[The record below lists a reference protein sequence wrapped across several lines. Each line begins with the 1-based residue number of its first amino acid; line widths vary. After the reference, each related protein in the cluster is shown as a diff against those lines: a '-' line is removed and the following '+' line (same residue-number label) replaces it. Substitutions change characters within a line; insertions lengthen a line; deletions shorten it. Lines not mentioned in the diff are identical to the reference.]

1 MLITGLRLASV
12 ALLAMAL
19 AGCGGGGNGS
29 GGSGTSAPPP
39 PAPQTTVSGVVFAS
53 DVFTSGVVKAYDF
66 TSGTQGGLLASATI
80 GITGTYQLT
89 VPASSGAILIEADSG
104 CYTERAI
111 PWATSTGEYPSV
123 QNEVTASICP
133 SSSSPSLSAAVPVP
147 AGAVSLVVAVT
158 PYTHATV
165 GLAEYEIR
173 NGNTTI
179 NALIDA
185 NSRLSTWVGTNI
197 QATLPTTPTLT
208 STLSDSTLYG
218 SLLSG
223 IPSWLRDVATTSPAV
238 FGTGTLTTIAFA
250 DAMKSDLAQDGVFNG
265 VGRDA
270 NGNAVPLVIGNSTLS
285 TTIYRHEMAYWAVIR
300 VRAETEGAVSPTSA
314 EQTAI
319 VGFLPS
325 FVAYNDAVNSLVDA
339 SAVVALDEGGP
350 VVTVTYPSAG
360 ATLSGNGGLAGFVHD
375 VVGIAQGNTVMLID
389 GVYYT
394 WFVNQYMPNHFI
406 NTTIF
411 PNGSHVLTI
420 KSTNNLG
427 HVGTASITVN
437 FFN

>member
-1 MLITGLRLASV
+1 MRNFAV
-12 ALLAMAL
+12 VLLL
-19 AGCGGGGNGS
+19 LVIAGCGGGGSAS
-29 GGSGTSAPPP
+29 GGSNTSVPPP
-39 PAPQTTVSGVVFAS
+39 PTPQTSVTGVVFSS

-66 TSGTQGGLLASATI
+66 SSGTQGGLLASVAI
-80 GITGTYQLT
+80 GITGTYQLN
-89 VPASSGAILIEADSG
+89 VPASSGAILIVADSG

-111 PWATSTGEYPSV
+111 PWVTSTGEYPSV
-123 QNEVTASICP
+123 QNEKPASVC
-133 SSSSPSLSAAVPVP
+133 SSSPSLSAAVLVP
-147 AGAVSLVVAVT
+147 TSAATMVVAVT
-158 PYTHATV
+158 PYTHAAV

-197 QATLPTTPTLT
+197 QTTLPTTPTLT

-223 IPSWLRDVATTSPAV
+223 IPSWLMDVATTSPAV
-238 FGTGTLTTIAFA
+238 FGTGTLTTIVFA
-250 DAMKSDLAQDGVFNG
+250 DAMKSDLAEDGVFNG

-270 NGNAVPLVIGNSTLS
+270 SGNAVSLVIGNATLS

-314 EQTAI
+314 EQVAI
-319 VGFLPS
+319 VGFLPA
-325 FVAYNDAVNSLVDA
+325 FVAYNDAINSLVDT

-350 VVTVTYPSAG
+350 VVWIGTPSPG
-360 ATLSGNGGLAGFVHD
+360 ATLAGNSGMDGTVHD
-375 VVGIAQGNTVMLID
+375 IVGIAVSNTVMLID
-389 GVYYT
+389 GVRYT
-394 WFVNQYMPNHFI
+394 QFANQYLPNHFI

-420 KSTNNLG
+420 QATNNLG
-427 HVGTASITVN
+427 HVGTASVTVN
-437 FFN
+437 FSN